1 MKTKGSFLVV
11 LALTVVFA
19 GVAAAQQEPPPGYQ
33 PPPPGYQQQ
42 PPPPGYQQQPPP
54 GYQQPPPPGYQQQPP
69 PGYAPPP
76 GYENQQ
82 PGYPPPQPMESAP
95 MPVLF
100 GAPGQLVI
108 SDDLLISVIN
118 TKWAPPDST
127 VGGTSTSS
135 TVFQLRPAID
145 IFVAR
150 NFSIG
155 GQVIIA
161 VYADDAASSGTGSD
175 STYTQFGL
183 LPRIGY
189 NFALGS
195 KASIWPRL
203 ALGYVGTSF
212 DPGGGAAS
220 TSGYT
225 FTLKAFVPFLFHP
238 VPHFFIGGG
247 PIFSTDLVS
256 RYGDADSTTVSE
268 FGVQST
274 VGGYFGGR

>member
-1 MKTKGSFLVV
+1 MQTKASFLVV

-33 PPPPGYQQQ
+33 Q
-42 PPPPGYQQQPPP
+42 
-54 GYQQPPPPGYQQQPP
+54 PPPGYQQQPP
-69 PGYAPPP
+69 PGYAPP
-76 GYENQQ
+76 
-82 PGYPPPQPMESAP
+82 QPMESAP
-95 MPVLF
+95 TTVLF

-108 SDDLLISVIN
+108 SDDLLISAIN
-118 TKWAPPDST
+118 TKYSPPDST
-127 VGGTSTSS
+127 VGGASS
-135 TVFQLRPAID
+135 SETFIQFQPAVD

-150 NFSIG
+150 NLSIG
-155 GQVIIA
+155 GQVSISL
-161 VYADDAASSGTGSD
+161 YSEDQTDT
-175 STYTQFGL
+175 STTRVGV

-189 NFALGS
+189 NIPLGS

-203 ALGYVGTSF
+203 AAGYYFRTDSA
-212 DPGGGAAS
+212 GGGYPS

-225 FTLKAFVPFLFHP
+225 FTFKAFVPVLFHP

-256 RYGDADSTTVSE
+256 QYDDVDSFTTSE
-268 FGVQST
+268 YGVQTT